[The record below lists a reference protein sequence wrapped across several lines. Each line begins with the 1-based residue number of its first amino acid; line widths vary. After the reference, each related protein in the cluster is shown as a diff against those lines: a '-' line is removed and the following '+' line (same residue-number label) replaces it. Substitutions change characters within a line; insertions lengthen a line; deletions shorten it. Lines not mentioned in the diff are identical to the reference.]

1 MLAWTLSKTSEN
13 MPLKNYTTKCPALQ
27 SIGEIQAMLTKRGAT
42 GILFEYDP
50 AGSGRLEA
58 LCFRINMSGKMVGF
72 RLPSNW
78 RRAQEALI
86 QQDIKRAR
94 NDQEYVY
101 RVAWRVLK
109 DWVDAQ
115 MSILDLELVE
125 MPQIFLPYAIGANDK
140 TLYENVMN
148 DSGFLLGNGS

>member
-42 GILFEYDP
+42 GILFE
-50 AGSGRLEA
+50 
-58 LCFRINMSGKMVGF
+58 
-72 RLPSNW
+72 
-78 RRAQEALI
+78 
-86 QQDIKRAR
+86 RAR